1 MRGKTTTDARQAA
14 VRPGGQA
21 LADGV
26 LMRTKLAWAIARADG
41 SVETGP
47 MARTPMG
54 KVPGLRVLAGL
65 AGGLRLGVGRGFFRG
80 RAHGGNRRFLVVL
93 ALTEIVALGLL
104 FGLGPMANEFAP
116 AAAAALSI
124 AAGGLALAIIRRAAP
139 PSLWRYHGAEHKA
152 AASFEA
158 GADPHD
164 VKAALAMTRLHPRCG
179 TNLLVPL
186 AVVGIALSGTSSAV
200 QLIGAAAALGFVA
213 EALALAARTPQTPWA
228 RALLGPGLFLQR
240 HVTTAE
246 PTREEQAVACHAMAA
261 CLEEHARQLAP
272 VPVTSLPLAPAAA

>member
-1 MRGKTTTDARQAA
+1 
-14 VRPGGQA
+14 
-21 LADGV
+21 
-26 LMRTKLAWAIARADG
+26 MRTKLAWAIARADG
-41 SVETGP
+41 TVETGP
-47 MARTPMG
+47 MARTPVG

-93 ALTEIVALGLL
+93 AVTEIVALGLL
-104 FGLGPMANEFAP
+104 FGLGPAANDLAP

-124 AAGGLALAIIRRAAP
+124 AAGGFALAIVRRAAP
-139 PSLWRYHGAEHKA
+139 ASLWRYHGAEHKA

-158 GADPHD
+158 GADAND
-164 VKAALAMTRLHPRCG
+164 VDAAMSMTRLHPRCG

-186 AVVGIALSGTSSAV
+186 AVVGIALSGTSSAA
-200 QLIGAAAALGFVA
+200 QLIGGAAALAFVA
-213 EALALAARTPQTPWA
+213 EALTLAARKPRALWA
-228 RALLGPGLFLQR
+228 RALLAPGFFLQR

-246 PTREEQAVACHAMAA
+246 PSREEQAVACHAMAA

-272 VPVTSLPLAPAAA
+272 VVVPSRPLAPAAV

>member
-1 MRGKTTTDARQAA
+1 MASKAGGA

-41 SVETGP
+41 TVETGP

-54 KVPGLRVLAGL
+54 QVPGLRVLAGL

-80 RAHGGNRRFLVVL
+80 RGHRGNRRFLVVL
-93 ALTEIVALGLL
+93 AITELVALGIL
-104 FGLGPMANEFAP
+104 FGLGPVAESLP
-116 AAAAALSI
+116 SAAQAALSLVSG
-124 AAGGLALAIIRRAAP
+124 AVALAIVRKAAP
-139 PSLWRYHGAEHKA
+139 ASLWRYHGAEHKA

-158 GADPHD
+158 GAPAHD
-164 VKAALAMTRLHPRCG
+164 VDAAMAMTRLHPRCG

-186 AVVGIALSGTSSAV
+186 AVVGIALSGLSSAA
-200 QLIGAAAALGFVA
+200 QLIGGAAALAFIA
-213 EALALAARTPQTPWA
+213 EALTLAARSRSSLWA
-228 RALLGPGLFLQR
+228 RALLAPGLFLQR
-240 HVTTAE
+240 HITTAE
-246 PTREEQAVACHAMAA
+246 PTWAEQAVACQAMAA

-272 VPVTSLPLAPAAA
+272 SVTSLPLATAAA